1 MSHALIV
8 DDDVDS
14 LTALAVLVNREGFT
28 TDTASTLREARE
40 KMAQRRP
47 EVVLLD
53 LVLPDGNG
61 MDLFQDIESRSVTE
75 VVLITGHASLETSV
89 EALRLGAA
97 DYLIK
102 PVNVKQLQSILSRVA
117 RPADLKAEINKL
129 RGDLRSLGHFGRLI
143 GVSTAMQKV
152 YDQIACVAPTPA
164 TVLITGE
171 SGTGKELVS
180 QTTHDLSQRKKELF
194 IPINCSAISPQLI
207 ESEIFGHEKGSF
219 TGATRL
225 HKGYFE
231 RAYGGTLFLDE
242 ITEMPTELQ
251 VKLLRVL
258 ETNTFMRVGTNT
270 PIATDVR
277 VIAATNRNPAKAVT
291 DGKLR
296 EDLYHRLNVFPIE
309 LPPLRERGTD
319 IEILA
324 RHFLDKFNAEENTKK
339 TFSPAAIAALYSHS
353 WPGNVRELKNY
364 VQRVYILADGVVD
377 VDLAP
382 RMFSEPAHTP
392 LITVRVGSTLEEVNR
407 RLIEATLAECGNVRR
422 KAAEMLGISLKT
434 LYNRLAQYKAEKD
447 GTPLPAGKDEEE
459 YESELK

>member
-28 TDTASTLREARE
+28 TDTASTLQEARE

-53 LVLPDGNG
+53 LVLPDGSG

-143 GVSTAMQKV
+143 GVSAAMQKV
-152 YDQIACVAPTPA
+152 YDQIARVAPTPA
-164 TVLITGE
+164 TILITGE

-180 QTTHDLSQRKKELF
+180 QTIHDLSRRKKELF
-194 IPINCSAISPQLI
+194 IPINCGAISPQLI

-225 HKGYFE
+225 HRGYFE

-242 ITEMPTELQ
+242 ITEMPIELQ

-258 ETNTFMRVGTNT
+258 ETNTFMRVGGDERLE
-270 PIATDVR
+270 TDVR
-277 VIAATNRNPAKAVT
+277 VIAATNRPLAEAVAQ
-291 DGKLR
+291 GKLR
-296 EDLYHRLNVFPIE
+296 EDLLYRLQVFPIH
-309 LPPLRERGTD
+309 LPPLRERAED
-319 IEILA
+319 IDLLA
-324 RHFLDKFNAEENTKK
+324 NHFLADINRTESAHKVFTPE
-339 TFSPAAIAALYSHS
+339 ALAQLRTYP
-353 WPGNVRELKNY
+353 WTGNVRELKNAVHRAFIMADDMIDAPY
-364 VQRVYILADGVVD
+364 LPRELGVLPVVNGNFLNVGVGMKIAEVERHLILTTLKHCEGSKEKTAEILGV
-377 VDLAP
+377 
-382 RMFSEPAHTP
+382 S
-392 LITVRVGSTLEEVNR
+392 VR
-407 RLIEATLAECGNVRR
+407 
-422 KAAEMLGISLKT
+422 T
-434 LYNRLAQYKAEKD
+434 LYNRLR
-447 GTPLPAGKDEEE
+447 E
-459 YESELK
+459 YRAHSSLRGSC